1 MKAATIG
8 SVFLF
13 SVCGAVL
20 LDVQN
25 NFEKKKREIADEI
38 NALTEEALDIA
49 KRVED
54 FGKKKKEI
62 ADTINALA
70 EDVIDVEKQ
79 EDEALKIA
87 KRAAESQVLNFER
100 KKRDVLVELLR
111 EKRQNTNPHGF
122 GFGLVQDCKG
132 GNCRQ
137 ANAGGFGNVQ
147 KCQGAGCRQANTGGF
162 GHVQDCRG
170 SQCGQLNSRG
180 KREELV
186 REKRQNTNPHGF
198 NFGLVQDCKGGN
210 CRQANAGGFG
220 NVQKCQGAGCQQANT
235 GGFGHVQDCRGSQC
249 GQLNRGKREEAVHTL
264 TCAGDVT
271 SMCKGKDCV
280 VSCSDGGQ
288 ISLVCEDE
296 IVDVNSD
303 SDSGNVE
310 ARCGSAKEI
319 KEKIQAFRS
328 LFPFL

>member
-1 MKAATIG
+1 MKALV

-13 SVCGAVL
+13 SVCGAVVL
-20 LDVQN
+20 NVQN
-25 NFEKKKREIADEI
+25 NFEKKKREIANKI
-38 NALTEEALDIA
+38 NALTDEVLEEVEKGEAEKKLQNLVKRKREIVDAINTLTEEALDIA
-49 KRVED
+49 KRVDD

-70 EDVIDVEKQ
+70 EDVLDVEKQ
-79 EDEALKIA
+79 DEALQIV
-87 KRAAESQVLNFER
+87 KRAAESQVHNFER

-111 EKRQNTNPHGF
+111 EKRQNTNP
-122 GFGLVQDCKG
+122 Q
-132 GNCRQ
+132 
-137 ANAGGFGNVQ
+137 
-147 KCQGAGCRQANTGGF
+147 
-162 GHVQDCRG
+162 
-170 SQCGQLNSRG
+170 
-180 KREELV
+180 
-186 REKRQNTNPHGF
+186 GF

-210 CRQANAGGFG
+210 CRQKNAGGFG
-220 NVQKCQGAGCQQANT
+220 NVQRCQGAGCEQANT
-235 GGFGHVQDCRGSQC
+235 GGFGHVQDCGGSHC

-271 SMCKGKDCV
+271 SMCTGKDCV

-303 SDSGNVE
+303 SDSGNVD

-319 KEKIQAFRS
+319 EEKIQAFRS
-328 LFPFL
+328 LFPF